1 MGGANSNGRNKW
13 MRGGLEDSDL
23 SKEGN
28 IQRRR
33 MLGEFTQT

>member
-1 MGGANSNGRNKW
+1 MGVANSDGRNEW
-13 MRGGLEDSDL
+13 MREVLEDSDL